1 MRTMITKLRKHT
13 RYYLI
18 DLRKSIQFAF
28 STRKSQLAILVM
40 SAITFLFFI
49 MLTFPRYA
57 IQMVTAGPEY
67 WNNMIISLIW
77 LITESSGFIGISLI
91 AIYALV
97 TGILITVVLRSI
109 KYQSHEKSGLLSILP
124 AIVFSGCASCGA
136 GLLGVLGA
144 FGYAS
149 IFPFG
154 GNLVRFLGI
163 LLVLGVLMWTGDP
176 RECAV

>member
-1 MRTMITKLRKHT
+1 MNIQQTNI
-13 RYYLI
+13 I
-18 DLRKSIQFAF
+18 DLYKAIRFAF
-28 STRKSQLAILVM
+28 NTRESQISVIIL
-40 SAITFLFFI
+40 SSITFLFFI
-49 MLTFPRYA
+49 SLTFPRYA
-57 IQMVTAGPEY
+57 IQMIGAGPGY
-67 WNNMIISLIW
+67 WDNMITSLIW
-77 LITESSGFIGISLI
+77 LIVESSGFIGFSLI
-91 AIYALV
+91 TVYAIV

-109 KYQSHEKSGLLSILP
+109 KYQSNEKSGLLSILP

-154 GNLVRFLGI
+154 GNLIRFIGI

-176 RECAV
+176 RECSIK